1 MNHPALRLRSGA
13 ATAVLVGAVMVL
25 AGCGSS
31 SSQHQ
36 HLRRAADRAQPA
48 RARAPL
54 RARARGST
62 NTSSCG
68 KKPGVKATG
77 TPIPIGTIDTKQ
89 PGTDFS
95 DGPNMITAYY
105 NCVNANGGV
114 NGHPVKL
121 YVIYDQTQPAQIAA
135 AAKQLIQTDH
145 VVGIVGVFDLLECT
159 IDQSYWKQLGIYEM
173 GAGIAPE
180 CWSTPNSAAVNM
192 GPRYSSDGAVQYGLS
207 QHPSKIVFI
216 QSNVP
221 GTGYIAAGP
230 AALAA
235 AAHVPIT
242 ETTANVPITDASS
255 LALSLVDKAGPNGWV
270 VLNFTPPEALVIL
283 QAAQKLGLEDRVK
296 GWGCST
302 PCNTDFLATSLGPKW
317 NHKLFVN
324 AELTSPDDHNG
335 PEMQLYKAILKQYG
349 SSVAGGLGSF
359 SEMGYLLGKFSVDA
373 LDTVTGPVHD
383 PERQR
388 GVQSD
393 QGREDR
399 AAVPAVGVR
408 QLPAPHPEQRRLHHD
423 PGQREDGDRAG
434 MLRRVLGGSADRG
447 IPQGRGDGT
456 VDEPAHGVGR
466 RDAPGNGPAT
476 MRSGQPRRDA
486 LVAWSRRG
494 RVRVNQTAF
503 ERGVAGATVPRPG
516 EQRGARHPL
525 EHLGMV
531 EHDLEIGS
539 RQQRVLAAEALG
551 ASPLA
556 ALDGVDQAE
565 VVAVS
570 HDQDVARFGQHGLG
584 HDERARARERQRDD
598 PLERALEHRA
608 SGHPEDPGVETRV
621 EIDEPLERLVVG
633 AVHLFGRRV
642 ADLMELAHGA
652 PAWRRARRRTEPRCP
667 RARRATRS
675 RR

>member
-1 MNHPALRLRSGA
+1 VRMDHQGLRVRMVALA
-13 ATAVLVGAVMVL
+13 ALVGAALVL
-25 AGCGSS
+25 AACGSS
-31 SSQHQ
+31 SSSTSSS
-36 HLRRAADRAQPA
+36 AAASGA
-48 RARAPL
+48 SSATSSSTTAS
-54 RARARGST
+54 ASTGST
-62 NTSSCG
+62 STSACG

-77 TPIPIGTIDTKQ
+77 TPINIGTIDTKQ

-95 DGPNMITAYY
+95 DGPNMIIAYY

-235 AAHVPIT
+235 AAHVPIS
-242 ETTANVPITDASS
+242 ETTANVPITDANS

-302 PCNTDFLATSLGPKW
+302 PCNTDFLAKALGPKW

-335 PEMQLYKAILKQYG
+335 PEMQLYKNILSQYG
-349 SSVAGGLGSF
+349 QAVAGGLGSF

-373 LDTVTGPVHD
+373 LDTVTPPYTIANVNAAFKNIKDEKTELLCQPWVYGNYPLHIPNNADFTTTPDNGKMVTA
-383 PERQR
+383 
-388 GVQSD
+388 
-393 QGREDR
+393 QGCFD
-399 AAVPAVGVR
+399 VS
-408 QLPAPHPEQRRLHHD
+408 
-423 PGQREDGDRAG
+423 
-434 MLRRVLGGSADRG
+434 SAD
-447 IPQGRGDGT
+447 PQIAAYRKSAGT
-456 VDEPAHGVGR
+456 
-466 RDAPGNGPAT
+466 APSTNPPTG
-476 MRSGQPRRDA
+476 
-486 LVAWSRRG
+486 
-494 RVRVNQTAF
+494 
-503 ERGVAGATVPRPG
+503 
-516 EQRGARHPL
+516 
-525 EHLGMV
+525 
-531 EHDLEIGS
+531 
-539 RQQRVLAAEALG
+539 
-551 ASPLA
+551 
-556 ALDGVDQAE
+556 
-565 VVAVS
+565 
-570 HDQDVARFGQHGLG
+570 
-584 HDERARARERQRDD
+584 
-598 PLERALEHRA
+598 
-608 SGHPEDPGVETRV
+608 
-621 EIDEPLERLVVG
+621 
-633 AVHLFGRRV
+633 
-642 ADLMELAHGA
+642 
-652 PAWRRARRRTEPRCP
+652 
-667 RARRATRS
+667 
-675 RR
+675 